1 MLRFSKKADY
11 ALIALKD
18 LASRPDGASSN
29 AREIANRYDIPP
41 GVMAKVLQ
49 RLAKMGVIASH
60 HGTRGGYYLAR
71 SAHQISVADII
82 QAIDGPFLVT
92 ACSDEDETC
101 DQYAKCNVRDPLWR
115 LNDLILQSLS
125 SFTVD
130 ELVSEEPK
138 SSGIDNDR
146 EPSPLSVVRRSS
158 ETVITS
164 VSNTDR

>member
-11 ALIALKD
+11 ALIAIKD
-18 LASRPDGASSN
+18 LASRPDSASSS

-41 GVMAKVLQ
+41 ELMAKVLQ
-49 RLAKMGVIASH
+49 RLAKMGVIVSH
-60 HGTRGGYYLAR
+60 HGTRGGYRLSR
-71 SAHQISVADII
+71 SANQISVADII

-115 LNDLILQSLS
+115 LKDLILQSLS

-130 ELVSEEPK
+130 ELVSEGSK
-138 SSGIDNDR
+138 SLGIDT
-146 EPSPLSVVRRSS
+146 EPLPLSEVRRSS
-158 ETVITS
+158 DTVSTS
-164 VSNTDR
+164 LANTES

>member
-1 MLRFSKKADY
+1 
-11 ALIALKD
+11 
-18 LASRPDGASSN
+18 
-29 AREIANRYDIPP
+29 
-41 GVMAKVLQ
+41 MAKVLQ

-92 ACSDEDETC
+92 ACSDDDETC

-115 LNDLILQSLS
+115 LKDLILQSLS

-138 SSGIDNDR
+138 SPGIDNDR
-146 EPSPLSVVRRSS
+146 EPLSLSAVRRSF
-158 ETVITS
+158 ETVITP
-164 VSNTDR
+164 VSNADR

>member
-29 AREIANRYDIPP
+29 AREIANRYDSAP

-71 SAHQISVADII
+71 SAHQISDDDII

-146 EPSPLSVVRRSS
+146 KPLSLSAVRRSS